1 MCILKGV
8 SLLFLNVFFTALFS
22 FVNILVVVVFLGEIF
37 CMKNCCYPKVMPTP
51 LFY

>member
-22 FVNILVVVVFLGEIF
+22 FVNILVVVFLGEIF
-37 CMKNCCYPKVMPTP
+37 CMKNGCY
-51 LFY
+51 

>member
-22 FVNILVVVVFLGEIF
+22 FVNILVVVVVFLGEIF
-37 CMKNCCYPKVMPTP
+37 CMKNGCY
-51 LFY
+51 

>member
-22 FVNILVVVVFLGEIF
+22 FVNILVVFVVFLGEIF
-37 CMKNCCYPKVMPTP
+37 CMKNGCY
-51 LFY
+51 